1 MTPLIRN
8 FLLATGAAVVGVVVY
23 HQFFKTGDDRSWE
36 ALGSATRSDTVQA
49 LEAARDQVSGGP
61 AKPWIEYE
69 LAMRLYDLGGREN
82 FDRARQVAQSAVDAH
97 PTHVTAPWL
106 RELITAMSSYESVP
120 AAQ

>member
-1 MTPLIRN
+1 MIRN
-8 FLLATGAAVVGVVVY
+8 FLLATGAAVIGVVVY

-36 ALGSATRSDTVQA
+36 ALGSASRTDTVEA

-82 FDRARQVAQSAVDAH
+82 FDRARQVAQGALDAH
-97 PTHVTAPWL
+97 PTHATAPWL
-106 RELITAMSSYESVP
+106 RELIAAMSSYDSAQP
-120 AAQ
+120 AQ